1 MMGSGSNMLSFIVKK
16 NGELETLISKTRMNQ
31 SNNYKD
37 AAQEYFK
44 ALCSRYDELLSVGK
58 LNEKQQAHYTEIMDE
73 LRKELDKF
81 THKDQNA
88 RWMGG
93 GMNP

>member
-1 MMGSGSNMLSFIVKK
+1 MLFFGVKK

-37 AAQEYFK
+37 AAQENFK
-44 ALCSRYDELLSVGK
+44 DLCTRYDELLSADK
-58 LNEKQQAHYTEIMDE
+58 LNEKQQAHYTGIIEE

-81 THKDQNA
+81 THRDQNA

-93 GMNP
+93 GVNT

>member
-1 MMGSGSNMLSFIVKK
+1 MLFFGVKK
-16 NGELETLISKTRMNQ
+16 NADLETLISKTRMNQ

-37 AAQEYFK
+37 AAQENFK
-44 ALCSRYDELLSVGK
+44 SLCSRYDELLSAGK
-58 LNEKQQAHYTEIMDE
+58 LNEKQKAHYLEIIEE

-93 GMNP
+93 GVNT

>member
-1 MMGSGSNMLSFIVKK
+1 MIFFGVKK
-16 NGELETLISKTRMNQ
+16 NGELEILISKTRMNQ

-37 AAQEYFK
+37 AAQENFK
-44 ALCSRYDELLSVGK
+44 ALCARYDELLSVAK
-58 LNEKQQAHYTEIMDE
+58 LNEKQKAHYTEIIEE

-93 GMNP
+93 GVNT

>member
-1 MMGSGSNMLSFIVKK
+1 MLFFGVKK
-16 NGELETLISKTRMNQ
+16 NVELEALISKTRMNQ

-37 AAQEYFK
+37 AAQENFK
-44 ALCSRYDELLSVGK
+44 ALCSRYEELQASGK
-58 LNEKQQAHYTEIMDE
+58 LNEKQKAHYSEILE
-73 LRKELDKF
+73 GLRKELDKF

-93 GMNP
+93 GVDL

>member
-1 MMGSGSNMLSFIVKK
+1 MLFFGVKK

-37 AAQEYFK
+37 ASQENFK
-44 ALCSRYDELLSVGK
+44 ALCSRYDELLSAGK
-58 LNEKQQAHYTEIMDE
+58 LNEKQQTHYTEIIEE
-73 LRKELDKF
+73 LCKELDKF

-93 GMNP
+93 GVNT

>member
-1 MMGSGSNMLSFIVKK
+1 MLSFGVKK
-16 NGELETLISKTRMNQ
+16 NQVLESLIAKVRMNQ

-37 AAQEYFK
+37 AAQENFRDLQAAYE
-44 ALCSRYDELLSVGK
+44 ELLSSGK
-58 LNEKQQAHYTEIMDE
+58 LNEKQQAHYSEIVGI
-73 LRKELDKF
+73 LRGELDKF

-93 GMNP
+93 GSN

>member
-1 MMGSGSNMLSFIVKK
+1 MLFFGVKK
-16 NGELETLISKTRMNQ
+16 NLELEALISKTRMNQ

-37 AAQEYFK
+37 AAQESFK
-44 ALCSRYDELLSVGK
+44 ALCSRYEELQASGK
-58 LNEKQQAHYTEIMDE
+58 LNEKQKAHYSEILEE

-93 GMNP
+93 GVDL

>member
-1 MMGSGSNMLSFIVKK
+1 MLFFGIKK
-16 NGELETLISKTRMNQ
+16 NAELEMLISKTRMNQ

-37 AAQEYFK
+37 AAQENFK
-44 ALCSRYDELLSVGK
+44 ALCTRYEELQSAGK
-58 LNEKQQAHYTEIMDE
+58 LNEKQQTHYSEIMDE

-93 GMNP
+93 GVNT

>member
-1 MMGSGSNMLSFIVKK
+1 MLFFGVKK

-37 AAQEYFK
+37 AAQENFK
-44 ALCSRYDELLSVGK
+44 ALLARYDELLSAGK
-58 LNEKQQAHYTEIMDE
+58 LNEKQQTHYTEIIEE

-93 GMNP
+93 GVDT

>member
-1 MMGSGSNMLSFIVKK
+1 MLFFGVKK
-16 NGELETLISKTRMNQ
+16 NGDLETLISKTRMNQ

-37 AAQEYFK
+37 AAQENFK
-44 ALCSRYDELLSVGK
+44 ALCSRYDELLSAGRLK
-58 LNEKQQAHYTEIMDE
+58 EKQQAHYTEIIEE

-93 GMNP
+93 GVNQ